1 MGLDLGSYLN
11 LFSGII
17 IVAAALPTLFMSTKI
32 TIKPLR
38 VLFILLSAFLL
49 LHGVYHLTYFLG
61 DVTAID
67 VVALGDEVIEPL
79 SYLLLFG
86 FAIYFSRRGG

>member
-1 MGLDLGSYLN
+1 MDLDLGSYLN

-17 IVAAALPTLFMSTKI
+17 IVAAALPTLYMSAKI

-38 VLFILLSAFLL
+38 VIFVLLSAFLL

-61 DVTAID
+61 DFTAID
-67 VVALGDEVIEPL
+67 LIAVGDEIIEPL
-79 SYLLLFG
+79 SYILLFG
-86 FAIYFSRRGG
+86 FAIYFARRGG